1 MKHAQQSPTA
11 QILSFGSFKL
21 IPHERALY
29 GAGKRLNLG
38 GRAFDILS
46 TLVERAGVLVTKE
59 ELIATAWPDTVVE
72 EANLRV
78 HIGALRK
85 ALGDA
90 QGGTRFIE
98 SVVGRGY
105 CFVAPVSQGKAPAS
119 DDNSSGNSDD
129 TRSDTRDNSD
139 IIIPEPALFSGRSR
153 ITSRRMLGRDE
164 QVGSIVEI
172 LTRHRLVTIVGPGG
186 MGKTTVAHAV
196 AADTASK
203 YADGLCFVDLAPL
216 TDPGLVPTALASAL
230 GLPVLSQD
238 PIPDLI
244 AHLADKRMLILLD
257 NCEHVIEAAAVL
269 VESIYDGATHAH
281 ILATSRESLRA
292 GYECVYRLPPLEIPP
307 APARMTVASALRF
320 SAIELFDERA
330 RASRADFRLTET
342 DLPMVVDIC
351 RRLDCIPL
359 AIELVAARVGLFSIT
374 CLSTQLDGLFLLNQ
388 GRRTA
393 LARHKTLKAALDWSY
408 NFLPSNEQIA
418 LRRLGIFQ
426 GAFTFE
432 SATALLALT
441 DVDENGIFEIL
452 VALVAKSLVTVSV
465 SAEVPM
471 FRLLDTARC
480 YAVVKLDEAS
490 ESDLIWRRHA
500 AHFCELLARMDP
512 NADPN
517 ADRNIERQ
525 TAGDAVALY
534 RRIVDD
540 VRAALEWCFLPG
552 NDLSCGIALSA
563 VSAPLWFELSL
574 MNEYRRYAQ
583 RALDAIT
590 RIEEPDGQT
599 EMKLLLALGNALLHD
614 TQPLANME
622 NAFTRCLAIAAKTG
636 DWTNELRAVHGLF
649 HFHYI
654 HANYETAVQLAH
666 RFGAVSRK
674 NAVDGADVLTDRLL
688 ATSLHY
694 LGDQTAARR
703 HIERVLN
710 GLLRPKTETQCVGF
724 LFDQRSA
731 ALTMLARILWIQGFP
746 EQATIRAAQA
756 VEAALATGHTI
767 SLCHALALGACP
779 VALWVGDIEAA
790 RRYKALLLE
799 HAGKCRLLHWVAWAN
814 TYELIL
820 TSDGSRN
827 TEDAVSVADSA
838 GSELLT
844 PVQRET
850 LSTFGTSRFSQK
862 SIHSDARW
870 SAAEQLRVEIEA
882 TMKAYP
888 GGAAG
893 TGEQVLLDAMSLARR
908 QGALSWELRIACTL
922 AKLMND
928 QGHTADAR
936 TLLSDTYL
944 KFTEG
949 EGTADMRMAK
959 SLLATLAI
967 A

>member
-1 MKHAQQSPTA
+1 MKHAQRSPTA

-29 GAGKRLNLG
+29 DAGKRLHLG

-46 TLVERAGVLVTKE
+46 TLVERAGVLVSKE

-105 CFVAPVSQGKAPAS
+105 CFVAPVSQEKVPAS
-119 DDNSSGNSDD
+119 DVNRNGDSSHDNNDSHDV
-129 TRSDTRDNSD
+129 
-139 IIIPEPALFSGRSR
+139 IIPEPALVSGRSGMA
-153 ITSRRMLGRDE
+153 SRRMLGRDE

-172 LTRHRLVTIVGPGG
+172 LMRHRLVTIVGPGG
-186 MGKTTVAHAV
+186 MGKTTVAQASHTDTSSHY
-196 AADTASK
+196 AA
-203 YADGLCFVDLAPL
+203 GLCYVDLASL
-216 TDPGLVPTALASAL
+216 TDPELVPTALASAL

-238 PIPDLI
+238 VIPDLI

-269 VESIYDGATHAH
+269 VESIYDGATQVR

-307 APARMTVASALRF
+307 APARMTVAAALRF

-342 DLPMVVDIC
+342 DLAIVADIC
-351 RRLDCIPL
+351 RRLDGIPL
-359 AIELVAARVGLFSIT
+359 AIELVAARVDLFGIT
-374 CLSTQLDGLFLLNQ
+374 CLSTQLDGIFLLDQ

-408 NFLPSNEQIA
+408 NFLPRNEQIA

-432 SATALLALT
+432 SARALLAFA
-441 DVDENGIFEIL
+441 DVDENDVFEIL
-452 VALVAKSLVTVSV
+452 VALVAKSLVTGSV
-465 SAEVPM
+465 STDAPM

-490 ESDLIWRRHA
+490 ESDLMWRRHA

-517 ADRNIERQ
+517 ADPNIERQ
-525 TAGDAVALY
+525 TAQDGVALY

-552 NDLSCGIALSA
+552 NDVSCGIALSA

-574 MNEYRRYAQ
+574 MSEYRRYAQ

-599 EMKLLLALGNALLHD
+599 EMKLLLALGNALLHG

-622 NAFTRCLAIAAKTG
+622 HAFTRCLAIAAKTG
-636 DWTNELRAVHGLF
+636 DWTNELRAVYGLF

-674 NAVDGADVLTDRLL
+674 NAVDGAGVLTNRLL
-688 ATSLHY
+688 ATSLHF
-694 LGDQTAARR
+694 LGDQAAARR
-703 HIERVLN
+703 HIERALN
-710 GLLRPKTETQCVGF
+710 GPLSPKSEAQCVSF
-724 LFDQRSA
+724 LLNQRSA
-731 ALTMLARILWIQGFP
+731 VLTLLARILWIQGFP
-746 EQATIRAAQA
+746 EQATMRAAQA

-799 HAGKCRLLHWVAWAN
+799 HAGKCRLLHWVTWAN
-814 TYELIL
+814 TYELVL
-820 TSDGSRN
+820 TSRGSRDA
-827 TEDAVSVADSA
+827 EDVANVADSA
-838 GSELLT
+838 GSQLLT
-844 PVQRET
+844 PIQRET
-850 LSTFGTSRFSQK
+850 LSTFGTHRFSQK

-870 SAAEQLRVEIEA
+870 SAAEQLRVDIEA

-922 AKLMND
+922 AKLMSD
-928 QGHTADAR
+928 QGRIAEAR
-936 TLLSDTYL
+936 TLLNGTYL

-949 EGTADMRMAK
+949 EGTADMRLAK
-959 SLLATLAI
+959 SLLATLTA